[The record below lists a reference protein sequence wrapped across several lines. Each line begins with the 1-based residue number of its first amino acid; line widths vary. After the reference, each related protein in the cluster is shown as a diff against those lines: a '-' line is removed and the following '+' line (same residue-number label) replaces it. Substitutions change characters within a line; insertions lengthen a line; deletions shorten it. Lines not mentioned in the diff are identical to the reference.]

1 MSRVRGKMTALVI
14 NDIDAGVGHF
24 KQTQTTV
31 NNQVRP
37 FVPQRPCPFQASGIC
52 MNVCT
57 SAGMCAAAC
66 MHRWGC
72 AHGMHASFGN
82 HVALPDSGRVMS

>member
-1 MSRVRGKMTALVI
+1 MQHSIYPRCHVCRLVDVGWGDGRERYRKASEMSRVRGKMTALVI

-37 FVPQRPCPFQASGIC
+37 FVP
-52 MNVCT
+52 
-57 SAGMCAAAC
+57 
-66 MHRWGC
+66 
-72 AHGMHASFGN
+72 
-82 HVALPDSGRVMS
+82 

>member
-37 FVPQRPCPFQASGIC
+37 FVPQRSCPFQASGIC

-57 SAGMCAAAC
+57 AQECVLLPACIGGAARMVC
-66 MHRWGC
+66 MPHLETMLRYLTP
-72 AHGMHASFGN
+72 
-82 HVALPDSGRVMS
+82 VVL